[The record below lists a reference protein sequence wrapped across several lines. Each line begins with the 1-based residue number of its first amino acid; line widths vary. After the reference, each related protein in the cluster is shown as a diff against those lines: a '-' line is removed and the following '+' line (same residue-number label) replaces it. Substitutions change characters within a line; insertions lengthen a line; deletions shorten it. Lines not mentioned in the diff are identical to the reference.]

1 MSRVLLCST
10 SAPTLGGRPT
20 GLWLAEMAEPYYLF
34 QAAGFTVTIGSPA
47 GGAIPIDAG
56 SMGGDFFTA
65 DAYALLLYLNQALA
79 PLSLAQCVVFNIECV
94 SRPVPIAPQ

>member
-65 DAYALLLYLNQALA
+65 DAYALLLLDLNQA
-79 PLSLAQCVVFNIECV
+79 
-94 SRPVPIAPQ
+94 RPVQQNYCLLPCASSFGPFDSR

>member
-56 SMGGDFFTA
+56 SMGGDCFTA
-65 DAYALLLYLNQALA
+65 DAYAQLLLEPSARA
-79 PLSLAQCVVFNIECV
+79 PPLGAMCMCSI
-94 SRPVPIAPQ
+94 